1 MLIGLR
7 GLGLVF
13 LTEILSSDEWSL
25 AKKFGDWSLR
35 FQCRFAEALRRI
47 ILGAAGEGFLYGFSV
62 GLRYGAGL
70 VIFYCFTAYMQKTL
84 CCSVL

>member
-13 LTEILSSDEWSL
+13 LSEILSSDEWSL

-47 ILGAAGEGFLYGFSV
+47 ILGAAGEGFL
-62 GLRYGAGL
+62 
-70 VIFYCFTAYMQKTL
+70 
-84 CCSVL
+84 